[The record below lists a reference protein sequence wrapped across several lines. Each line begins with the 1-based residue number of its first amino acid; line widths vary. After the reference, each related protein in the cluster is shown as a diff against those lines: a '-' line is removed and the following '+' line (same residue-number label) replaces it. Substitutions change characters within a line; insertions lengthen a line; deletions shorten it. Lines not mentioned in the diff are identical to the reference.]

1 MGGLG
6 AELSDGLLF
15 DWIVGGCF
23 VYSGFGRVDW
33 SGELRQKGK
42 RIGGGGGRGGGIGCE
57 PCPNLITL
65 NPKPQPLNPN
75 PRDLGFKI

>member
-42 RIGGGGGRGGGIGCE
+42 RIGGGGGRGGGY
-57 PCPNLITL
+57 
-65 NPKPQPLNPN
+65 
-75 PRDLGFKI
+75 RM